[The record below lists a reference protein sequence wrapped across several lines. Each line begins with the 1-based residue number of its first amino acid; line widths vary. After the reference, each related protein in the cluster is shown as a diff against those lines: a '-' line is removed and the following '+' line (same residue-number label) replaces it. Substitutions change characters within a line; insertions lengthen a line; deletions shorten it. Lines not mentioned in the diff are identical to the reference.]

1 MMKMDTLVVYYSIFG
16 NNEGIA
22 TNIAQVNNFDIVE
35 FNPGTFFRVF
45 QFFMRKKRLG
55 KKAKQLKTK
64 NYNNL
69 IVCGPIWAG
78 KPAPAIIKLLENIG
92 IQNKNISCNFTY
104 TQDYGETETQ
114 IADLIAK
121 NGGIS
126 KEIVFWNIRN
136 EMDA

>member
-1 MMKMDTLVVYYSIFG
+1 MDTLVVYYSLFG

-22 TNIAQVNNFDIVE
+22 TNIAQVNNYDIVE
-35 FNPGTFFRVF
+35 FNPGTMLRVF
-45 QFFMRKKRLG
+45 QFFVRKKRLA
-55 KKAKQLKTK
+55 KKAKQLDIEK
-64 NYNNL
+64 YNSL
-69 IVCGPIWAG
+69 IVCGPIWGG

-92 IQNKNISCNFTY
+92 INNKNVSCNFTY

-114 IADLIAK
+114 IANLISN

-136 EMDA
+136 ETDS